1 MSTVDVISWCMA
13 SRVLPH
19 FLPLTLRLPLPLSFL
34 LSLFSFYSSHLSPSS
49 LSVAFFPLSH
59 DGVSPSLWPGEAIQD
74 STKHITQ
81 PLSILLRLYIKTQHI
96 YTAVST
102 GAATWGLRLSSPLTD
117 RSVEIE
123 TVRQREGEAYSVVTV
138 PDFSVRCINWGVGWW
153 WREKGDV

>member
-1 MSTVDVISWCMA
+1 MYGIESA
-13 SRVLPH
+13 PP

-34 LSLFSFYSSHLSPSS
+34 LSLFSFYSLRLFPSS
-49 LSVAFFPLSH
+49 LSVAFFLSH

-102 GAATWGLRLSSPLTD
+102 GAAT
-117 RSVEIE
+117 
-123 TVRQREGEAYSVVTV
+123 
-138 PDFSVRCINWGVGWW
+138 
-153 WREKGDV
+153 